1 MVHRSTKQL
10 SNNEKANMLAAK
22 RSRNALS
29 HRSGKDTE
37 ELYAISLTSG
47 KDISSI
53 TNQHIPFGVN
63 RTTKFDDDIARAES
77 NNEKVLIIH
86 NHPRGLPPSI
96 ADINELLVHNDAV
109 GITVGHNGSIYYYTK
124 PERTITK

>member
-1 MVHRSTKQL
+1 
-10 SNNEKANMLAAK
+10 MLAAK

-63 RTTKFDDDIARAES
+63 RTTKFDDDIARTES

-96 ADINELLVHNDAV
+96 ADGKQEQDFPFRRGEGEARLREDHRKGQL
-109 GITVGHNGSIYYYTK
+109 
-124 PERTITK
+124 